1 MIDNLE
7 ELFIE
12 INEML
17 KTKKLEDLKYLL
29 NDYNGDDWNNY
40 VKYNN
45 EKYNREIAFKNE
57 LCEMV
62 IISWNKKQMSPIHD
76 HPFNGCLLKILK
88 GKLIE
93 ENYINKNNIIK
104 KKNEIEL
111 KEGSISY
118 KIGNNI
124 LHKIINNNIKTVSLH
139 IYSPPNHNI
148 KIYI

>member
-7 ELFIE
+7 ELFIK

-45 EKYNREIAFKNE
+45 QKYNREIAFKNE

-62 IISWNKKQMSPIHD
+62 VISWNKKQMSPIHD
-76 HPFNGCLLKILK
+76 HPLNGCLLKILK

-93 ENYINKNNIIK
+93 ENYINKSNIIK
-104 KKNEIEL
+104 KKNKIEL